1 MLTHYRNVR
10 EVLAL
15 LKNYLSVRGDSRAK
29 IAGITL
35 KADDPNTYV
44 ALSLILAI
52 YKPCEIVAAALQS
65 PKVYQWKLLH
75 HVFKDHLVMLNPV
88 HLSLQVHRLY
98 GHIRICIQTGRPEL
112 EFTPLMRDP
121 KCATF
126 VTEEICEQLRR
137 RAAAEDSDSG
147 VEVEVSDAKDGA
159 AGGAPSASGGSALSK
174 LNEETHAYCRG
185 AAPPAGDRPETQAV
199 HG

>member
-1 MLTHYRNVR
+1 MESFGRR
-10 EVLAL
+10 
-15 LKNYLSVRGDSRAK
+15 K
-29 IAGITL
+29 
-35 KADDPNTYV
+35 
-44 ALSLILAI
+44 
-52 YKPCEIVAAALQS
+52 AAAAAAATGQPIKINNEITIHNHPSHGLGRCGKGLVSGQLDAGEAAATGVGAGS
-65 PKVYQWKLLH
+65 RGARLH
-75 HVFKDHLVMLNPV
+75 
-88 HLSLQVHRLY
+88 Q
-98 GHIRICIQTGRPEL
+98 GRPEL
-112 EFTPLMRDP
+112 EFTPLMRDS

>member
-1 MLTHYRNVR
+1 
-10 EVLAL
+10 
-15 LKNYLSVRGDSRAK
+15 
-29 IAGITL
+29 
-35 KADDPNTYV
+35 
-44 ALSLILAI
+44 
-52 YKPCEIVAAALQS
+52 
-65 PKVYQWKLLH
+65 
-75 HVFKDHLVMLNPV
+75 
-88 HLSLQVHRLY
+88 
-98 GHIRICIQTGRPEL
+98 
-112 EFTPLMRDP
+112 MRDP

>member
-1 MLTHYRNVR
+1 MPG
-10 EVLAL
+10 E
-15 LKNYLSVRGDSRAK
+15 RGR
-29 IAGITL
+29 GRGR
-35 KADDPNTYV
+35 
-44 ALSLILAI
+44 
-52 YKPCEIVAAALQS
+52 
-65 PKVYQWKLLH
+65 VYQWKLLH

>member
-1 MLTHYRNVR
+1 MPGERGRGQGRVR
-10 EVLAL
+10 
-15 LKNYLSVRGDSRAK
+15 RGGGRGARR
-29 IAGITL
+29 
-35 KADDPNTYV
+35 
-44 ALSLILAI
+44 ILNF
-52 YKPCEIVAAALQS
+52 S
-65 PKVYQWKLLH
+65 PTAQ
-75 HVFKDHLVMLNPV
+75 
-88 HLSLQVHRLY
+88 
-98 GHIRICIQTGRPEL
+98 PEPQRC
-112 EFTPLMRDP
+112 TSGSS
-121 KCATF
+121 CTTCTV

-137 RAAAEDSDSG
+137 RAAAVDSDSG